1 MTLLEMAITEVR
13 KLPEDKQDAIAAL
26 IIEEL
31 EDERRWASAFAS
43 SQDKLSKLAQNARA
57 SSRERVHEAVREP
70 RLGAPPTRIS
80 Q

>member
-31 EDERRWASAFAS
+31 EDERRWDSAFAS
-43 SQDKLSKLAQNARA
+43 SQDKLSKLAQKARA
-57 SSRERVHEAVREP
+57 DRSAGRGREMGFDDV
-70 RLGAPPTRIS
+70 
-80 Q
+80 

>member
-31 EDERRWASAFAS
+31 EDERRWDSAFAS
-43 SQDKLSKLAQNARA
+43 SQDKLSRSRGLSRA
-57 SSRERVHEAVREP
+57 PVLDFEVKRAGNR
-70 RLGAPPTRIS
+70 
-80 Q
+80 

>member
-31 EDERRWASAFAS
+31 EGERRWDSAFAS
-43 SQDKLSKLAQNARA
+43 SQDKLSKLAQKARA
-57 SSRERVHEAVREP
+57 DRSANRGREMGFDDV
-70 RLGAPPTRIS
+70 
-80 Q
+80 

>member
-31 EDERRWASAFAS
+31 EDEGRWDSAFAS
-43 SQDKLSKLAQNARA
+43 SQDELSKLAQKARA
-57 SSRERVHEAVREP
+57 DRGAGRGRE
-70 RLGAPPTRIS
+70 LGFDDV
-80 Q
+80 

>member
-31 EDERRWASAFAS
+31 EDERRWDSAFAS
-43 SQDKLSKLAQNARA
+43 SQDKLSKLAQKARA
-57 SSRERVHEAVREP
+57 DRNASRGREM
-70 RLGAPPTRIS
+70 GFDDV
-80 Q
+80 

>member
-31 EDERRWASAFAS
+31 EDERRWDSAFAS
-43 SQDKLSKLAQNARA
+43 SQDKLSKLAQKARA
-57 SSRERVHEAVREP
+57 DRSAGRGREMRFDDV
-70 RLGAPPTRIS
+70 
-80 Q
+80 